1 MAAIP
6 AQPSLGLT
14 LLLGLLIA
22 LVALGTDMFLPSV
35 PALARNFAAAPA
47 EAHLSVT
54 TYILGVALGQI
65 GWGPASDRFGR
76 KPMLAAGLLLF
87 ALSSGAA
94 ALAESLRAVVAL
106 RFIQGAAMSSGP
118 VIIRAM
124 VRDLYAR
131 EHAAQLLSRMM
142 IVFGLVP
149 VLAPP
154 LGALL
159 LDWGGWRFM
168 FWTYAAIALGLLLV
182 LVLRLAETAPAE
194 RPRMSAARILGSYR
208 ALLGDRRFVAPL
220 ATMLSVQMGIIAFV
234 SNSSLVM
241 IPVFGLTPMAF
252 GALFSLVML
261 GHMAGSFAGSR
272 LVHRAGMAGMVR
284 IGIVLVLGSGLL
296 LAALSLAGVS
306 HWSAFVLPMLVY
318 ILGASFV
325 MPSAMAA
332 ALTPFP
338 QMAGAASSLLGV
350 APFALGGGVSA
361 ALGFAFDGTTVPL
374 ALAIAVF
381 ALLAFLC
388 ERLLFRGTNHGPG

>member
-1 MAAIP
+1 VAAIP
-6 AQPSLGLT
+6 AQPSPGLT

-22 LVALGTDMFLPSV
+22 LAALGTDMFLPSV
-35 PALARNFAAAPA
+35 PALARSFAAAPA

-87 ALSSGAA
+87 AVSSGAA

-159 LDWGGWRFM
+159 LDQGDWRFM

-182 LVLRLAETAPAE
+182 LLLRLAETAPPE

-208 ALLGDRRFVAPL
+208 VLLGDRRFVAPL

-261 GHMAGSFAGSR
+261 GHIAGSFAGSR

-284 IGIVLVLGSGLL
+284 IGIALVLGSGLL
-296 LAALSLAGVS
+296 LALLSLAGAS

-318 ILGASFV
+318 ILGASFA

-350 APFALGGGVSA
+350 APFALGSGVSA
-361 ALGFAFDGTTVPL
+361 VLGFAFDGTTVPL
-374 ALAIAVF
+374 ALAIAFF
-381 ALLAFLC
+381 ALLAFLS
-388 ERLLFRGTNHGPG
+388 EKLLFRGTSHGPG